1 MQPKPSTA
9 SRSRL
14 FLPLACARPRRT
26 VILCFL
32 AAFVITLVLAGRQ
45 YWQLHQRELEDRQHN
60 LHLQALAIETV
71 VYHGKSQ
78 LQFLRSIA
86 ERVLVEAQNQP
97 SMRRNDAI
105 DLAIRNSHQPVWGLP
120 VPKSDA
126 PIRAIGD
133 AQVAT
138 IHGLSRDHEQLVED
152 LHLSRAMSQVLP
164 AQFQSGGNL
173 ERILFLTTSGIVIA
187 YPGVEDD
194 QLEAVLRK
202 FTSSPLM
209 HLGRAYTEDLD
220 ITFYP
225 LPGGDF
231 GKIPHLLLSSP
242 VYLNAVMRGALIYDL
257 PQNKVQE
264 YLYQTTEEDEHHALI
279 DNQGNL
285 IASSDEVFS
294 PHEGNWLKTLPASP
308 RPLALPTL
316 FQRDHG
322 TVELDQGYLQYREL
336 EGIDL
341 MLVNYISAAD
351 LRTAVN
357 GQMDILFLGVWALL
371 ALLMALTL
379 YIVDRLFKGQL
390 RLNRQLRE
398 IGLVDSLTQLA
409 NRRRL
414 QADFGG
420 LLQRLQDNQPVALWM
435 LDIDHFKNINDSWGH
450 SAGDEVIKHLAT
462 LLRALVR
469 NKDLVVRY
477 GGEEFCV
484 VMPETSLAEA
494 TQVAEQLRS
503 ATAQSVCVPDAST
516 LLASAPSLEIHLT
529 VSIGVAE
536 LRIDACQGLE
546 DLIASADRRLYTAKK
561 SGRNRVVNH
570 D

>member
-1 MQPKPSTA
+1 MPPKPPPA

-32 AAFVITLVLAGRQ
+32 AAFVITVVLAGRQ

-105 DLAIRNSHQPVWGLP
+105 DLAVRNSHQPVWGLP

-133 AQVAT
+133 TQLAT
-138 IHGLSRDHEQLVED
+138 VQGLSRDHEQLVED

-187 YPGVEDD
+187 YPAMQDA
-194 QLEAVLRK
+194 QLEPVLRK
-202 FTSSPLM
+202 FASSPLM
-209 HLGRAYTEDLD
+209 HLGRAYSEDLD
-220 ITFYP
+220 ITFLP
-225 LPGGDF
+225 LAGGDF
-231 GKIPHLLLSSP
+231 GKIPHLLLSAP

-264 YLYQTTEEDEHHALI
+264 YLYQTTEADEHHALI
-279 DNQGNL
+279 DDQGNL
-285 IASSDEVFS
+285 IASSDHAFK
-294 PHEGNWLKTLPASP
+294 PYQGNWLQTLPASP
-308 RPLALPTL
+308 RPVSLQTL

-322 TVELDQGYLQYREL
+322 TLELDQGYLQYREL

-341 MLVNYISAAD
+341 MLVNYISADD
-351 LRTAVN
+351 LRAGVN
-357 GQMDILFLGVWALL
+357 SQMDSLFLGVWVLL
-371 ALLMALTL
+371 ALLMMLTL
-379 YIVDRLFKGQL
+379 YLVDRLFKGQL

-420 LLQRLQDNQPVALWM
+420 LLQRLQQDQPVALWM

-462 LLRALVR
+462 LLRALLR
-469 NKDLVVRY
+469 NQDLVVRY

-484 VMPETSLAEA
+484 VMPETSLTDA
-494 TQVAEQLRS
+494 TRLAEQLRS

-536 LRIDACQGLE
+536 LRVDGCQGLD
-546 DLIASADRRLYTAKK
+546 DLVACADRRLYAAKK
-561 SGRNRVVNH
+561 NGRNCVVNH